1 MCVCVCVCV
10 CAELTRVA
18 LRPVA
23 VARKDGRYREPPP
36 TPPGYTALTAA
47 DLPDGPP
54 PAAPSAPVAT
64 TTAGPLCSRRPP
76 DYSTALQRSRMVTQ
90 SPDLQHRPPRGPPH
104 GPAHGPPRPEEEEEG
119 ES

>member
-1 MCVCVCVCV
+1 MI
-10 CAELTRVA
+10 ELTRV

-36 TPPGYTALTAA
+36 TPPGYTALTAS
-47 DLPDGPP
+47 DLPEAPPP
-54 PAAPSAPVAT
+54 PAPSTPVST
-64 TTAGPLCSRRPP
+64 TTAGPPCSRRPP

-90 SPDLQHRPPRGPPH
+90 SPDLQHRPPRPHGPPH
-104 GPAHGPPRPEEEEEG
+104 GPEEEEG